1 MSANPA
7 NPANPARTYEYTSA
21 ADISLGI
28 QPIKVYDASN
38 HETGETRVIPFD
50 LSKELGLPVEVTA
63 TSPNLLASFVR
74 ICEKETIRTSA
85 NATSQVFYVIRG
97 NGKTFSYKKTVE
109 WNKGDLFVVSSED
122 SQLMHEANEDAAFYW
137 VHDEPLLRYLGVI
150 PTVEH
155 KFELTHFTKE
165 YMMKEIDILLQDEKS
180 VHKNR
185 LGILLGNKATESYTK
200 TLTHTLWGLYNM
212 LPAGV
217 QQRPHRHNSVALDLC
232 VYASR
237 DEKVYTLMGPELD
250 MNGWVKEPIKCIW
263 KSGSVFTT
271 PPGWWH
277 SHHNEGNEDAW
288 VLPIQD
294 AGILTHMRILDIQF
308 STACTEL

>member
-1 MSANPA
+1 
-7 NPANPARTYEYTSA
+7 
-21 ADISLGI
+21 
-28 QPIKVYDASN
+28 
-38 HETGETRVIPFD
+38 
-50 LSKELGLPVEVTA
+50 
-63 TSPNLLASFVR
+63 
-74 ICEKETIRTSA
+74 
-85 NATSQVFYVIRG
+85 
-97 NGKTFSYKKTVE
+97 
-109 WNKGDLFVVSSED
+109 VSSED

-250 MNGWVKEPIKCIW
+250 MNGWVKEPIKC
-263 KSGSVFTT
+263 VY
-271 PPGWWH
+271 
-277 SHHNEGNEDAW
+277 N
-288 VLPIQD
+288 
-294 AGILTHMRILDIQF
+294 
-308 STACTEL
+308 STRMVALASQ